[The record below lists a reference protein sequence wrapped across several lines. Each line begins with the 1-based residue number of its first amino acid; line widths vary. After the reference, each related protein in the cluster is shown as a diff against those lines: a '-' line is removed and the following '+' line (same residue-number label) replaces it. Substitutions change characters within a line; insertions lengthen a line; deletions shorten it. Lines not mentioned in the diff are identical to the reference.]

1 MYLTCVPNL
10 YKFTGKCGA
19 LFSSLGLTGVVWRDC
34 HDNQRFS
41 AVTKELI
48 YETEFLRKGNNNNI
62 IGRCKKFFSMMHC
75 SCNIDVISYIL
86 YQDTKNQTV
95 LYQRK

>member
-1 MYLTCVPNL
+1 MDLTCVPSL

-19 LFSSLGLTGVVWRDC
+19 LFSSLGLTGVAWRDC

-48 YETEFLRKGNNNNI
+48 YETEFLRKGNINY
-62 IGRCKKFFSMMHC
+62 F
-75 SCNIDVISYIL
+75 VV
-86 YQDTKNQTV
+86 V
-95 LYQRK
+95 LLEDERSSSL